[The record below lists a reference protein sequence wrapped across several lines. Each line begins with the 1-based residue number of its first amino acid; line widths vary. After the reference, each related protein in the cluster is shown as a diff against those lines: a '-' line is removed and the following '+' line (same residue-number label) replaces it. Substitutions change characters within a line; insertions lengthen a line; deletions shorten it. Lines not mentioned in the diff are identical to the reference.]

1 MHPNAD
7 ADFASMCVLSPP
19 WLCFTSSKIT
29 MSPSMHL
36 NFPSS
41 LLGIFRVLSYAPI
54 ALFAE
59 DFRAFNGVLYAIMSD
74 RLSPPGLTGS
84 IKDLRRLWYLNQHE
98 LFSELKSEH
107 QWTVAS
113 LRHGNTFPLVN
124 KRLLDLAG
132 ITGRI
137 SEYDAASEQEDYYRP
152 TTVNV
157 AFIMP
162 GDQMHIQP
170 YGRFMQAWR
179 HAVMALPLMA
189 CLIVLAI
196 ALFLNGLH
204 SSSLLVVC
212 STALLVVM
220 MALRIFTTPIF
231 GNGHAI
237 HKDSTIKASGG
248 AALDVHVITSDWNSN
263 TVDII
268 CGYSSQLHSLTNIP
282 IRLRNF
288 RAAYWLFR
296 LLAVVLTAQA
306 AILASLI
313 GESSAEAVGPTIWL
327 ALYLITWLP
336 LQFTGTKEK
345 MSRLLEK
352 QPAKVEC
359 LPSLTFKRRRTA
371 LLFIASLPFS
381 AKADKWKWLD
391 SYMPNNSR
399 RQTWQEEFEQ
409 MQQKVELSERATA
422 LRKVSE
428 DMQGAI
434 ADVEKIWKT
443 PFVHKQ
449 LERYKSDMG
458 WTGV

>member
-1 MHPNAD
+1 
-7 ADFASMCVLSPP
+7 
-19 WLCFTSSKIT
+19 
-29 MSPSMHL
+29 MHL
-36 NFPSS
+36 HLPQS
-41 LLGIFRVLSYAPI
+41 LLSVFRILSYAPI

-59 DFRAFNGVLYAIMSD
+59 DLRAFNGVLYAIMSD

-107 QWTVAS
+107 QWNVAS

-132 ITGRI
+132 ITGRV
-137 SEYDAASEQEDYYRP
+137 SEYDAASELEDYYRP
-152 TTVNV
+152 TTVNIS
-157 AFIMP
+157 FIVP
-162 GDQMHIQP
+162 GDQMRTQP
-170 YGRFMQAWR
+170 PGWLMRTWR
-179 HAVMALPLMA
+179 HTVITLPLVA
-189 CLIVLAI
+189 CLTVLAI
-196 ALFLNGLH
+196 ALFLNGLL
-204 SSSLLVVC
+204 SSSLLVLC

-220 MALRIFTTPIF
+220 MVLRILTTPIF
-231 GNGHAI
+231 SNAHAI
-237 HKDSTIKASGG
+237 HKDSTVKATGG
-248 AALDVHVITSDWNSN
+248 AALDVHVITSHWNSN
-263 TVDII
+263 SIDVI

-282 IRLRNF
+282 VRLRNF

-296 LLAVVLTAQA
+296 LLAVVLAAQA
-306 AILASLI
+306 ALLASLI
-313 GESSAEAVGPTIWL
+313 GESSVEAVGPTIWL

-336 LQFTGTKEK
+336 LHFTGTNEK

-399 RQTWQEEFEQ
+399 RQMWQKEFEQ
-409 MQQKVELSERATA
+409 MQQKVDPSERATA

-434 ADVEKIWKT
+434 ADVEKIWNT
-443 PFVHKQ
+443 PFIQKQ

>member
-1 MHPNAD
+1 MSSSTHLHLPPTL
-7 ADFASMCVLSPP
+7 LS
-19 WLCFTSSKIT
+19 L
-29 MSPSMHL
+29 
-36 NFPSS
+36 
-41 LLGIFRVLSYAPI
+41 FRILSYAPV

-59 DFRAFNGVLYAIMSD
+59 DLRAFNSVLYAIMSD

-84 IKDLRRLWYLNQHE
+84 IKDLRRLWYLCQHE

-107 QWTVAS
+107 QWKVAS

-132 ITGRI
+132 ITGRV

-152 TTVNV
+152 TTVNIS
-157 AFIMP
+157 FIVP
-162 GDQMHIQP
+162 GDQIYAQP
-170 YGRFMQAWR
+170 PGWLMRTWR
-179 HAVMALPLMA
+179 HTVIAFPLVA

-196 ALFLNGLH
+196 ALFLNGLL
-204 SSSLLVVC
+204 SSSLLVLC

-220 MALRIFTTPIF
+220 MVLRICTTPIF
-231 GNGHAI
+231 SNRHAI
-237 HKDSTIKASGG
+237 HKDSTVKASGG

-263 TVDII
+263 SVDVV
-268 CGYSSQLHSLTNIP
+268 CGYSSQVHSLTNIP
-282 IRLRNF
+282 VRLRNF

-296 LLAVVLTAQA
+296 LLAVVLAAQA

-327 ALYLITWLP
+327 ALYLITWIP
-336 LQFTGTKEK
+336 LHFTGAKEK

-352 QPAKVEC
+352 QPARVEC
-359 LPSLTFKRRRTA
+359 VPSLTFKRRRTA

-381 AKADKWKWLD
+381 PKADKWKWLD

-409 MQQKVELSERATA
+409 MQQKVDPSERATA

-434 ADVEKIWKT
+434 ADVEKIRST
-443 PFVHKQ
+443 AFIHKQ
-449 LERYKSDMG
+449 LERYKSDVG